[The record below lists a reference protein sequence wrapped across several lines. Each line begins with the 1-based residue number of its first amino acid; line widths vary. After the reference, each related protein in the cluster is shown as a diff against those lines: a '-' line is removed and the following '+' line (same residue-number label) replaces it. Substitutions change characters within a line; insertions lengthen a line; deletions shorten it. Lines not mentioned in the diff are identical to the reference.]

1 MASLTKRLKRGCENR
16 LRPSPTIS
24 NTSTKRPPARSPILV
39 GIEFIES
46 NMTNREGNQFNRT
59 PVCEFLPQHPAT
71 HFLHRGKTNTW
82 HFVSTEYP
90 ESFGDYHLEI
100 EDFFK
105 SPGNTVDWLAHL
117 AEKDWFDA
125 KDFCKMMRRFREATN
140 SYQNLSR

>member
-1 MASLTKRLKRGCENR
+1 
-16 LRPSPTIS
+16 
-24 NTSTKRPPARSPILV
+24 V

-125 KDFCKMMRRFREATN
+125 KDLCKMMRRFREATN